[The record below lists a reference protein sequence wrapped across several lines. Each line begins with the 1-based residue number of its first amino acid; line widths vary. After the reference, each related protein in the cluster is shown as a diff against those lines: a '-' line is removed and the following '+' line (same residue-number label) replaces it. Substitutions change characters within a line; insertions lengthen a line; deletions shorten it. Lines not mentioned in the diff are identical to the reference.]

1 MLEKYALCDHCLGRQ
16 YALLGHKLNNA
27 ERGRALKI
35 ALTLDAH
42 AQSTTSKT
50 EAARRLRAVA
60 ANGFHEPAQLV
71 LKTMKKPC
79 SASPEK
85 CFLCEDMFQYV
96 NVLAGKALCLLENFE
111 HNTFLVGIELPVE
124 IVEREDEFK
133 AEFEVNAGENM
144 RNEFGRL
151 IGKIIAEKDGK
162 EVDFKRP
169 EVVVLAKPFDGEVR
183 LQVNS
188 LFIAGRYKKLTR
200 GIPQSKWYCS
210 SCHGRGCDKCDG
222 TGKMY
227 AESVEEIIGKPTLE
241 VTGGTK
247 TSFHASGREDIDARM
262 LGNGR
267 PFVIEISKPKKRF
280 INLDRLQEAINTSS
294 KDRVNVSKLRIA
306 DKGTVRTLKKG
317 ESTQKEYR
325 VTIQFADK
333 ITAKD
338 LKTIK
343 DELTNIVV
351 HQKTPNRVLHR
362 RADLM
367 REKYIYEV
375 NVKKLT
381 PQKAEMKIRC
391 QGGLYVKELVSG
403 DGGRTSP
410 SVTEILGNEAKPVK
424 LDVLKIIM
432 QD

>member
-1 MLEKYALCDHCLGRQ
+1 
-16 YALLGHKLNNA
+16 
-27 ERGRALKI
+27 
-35 ALTLDAH
+35 
-42 AQSTTSKT
+42 
-50 EAARRLRAVA
+50 
-60 ANGFHEPAQLV
+60 
-71 LKTMKKPC
+71 
-79 SASPEK
+79 
-85 CFLCEDMFQYV
+85 
-96 NVLAGKALCLLENFE
+96 
-111 HNTFLVGIELPVE
+111 
-124 IVEREDEFK
+124 
-133 AEFEVNAGENM
+133 
-144 RNEFGRL
+144 
-151 IGKIIAEKDGK
+151 
-162 EVDFKRP
+162 
-169 EVVVLAKPFDGEVR
+169 
-183 LQVNS
+183 
-188 LFIAGRYKKLTR
+188 
-200 GIPQSKWYCS
+200 
-210 SCHGRGCDKCDG
+210 
-222 TGKMY
+222 
-227 AESVEEIIGKPTLE
+227 
-241 VTGGTK
+241 
-247 TSFHASGREDIDARM
+247 M

-280 INLDRLQEAINTSS
+280 INLDRLQEAINTSG
-294 KDRVNVSKLRIA
+294 KGKVNVSKLRVA
-306 DKGTVRTLKKG
+306 DKDTVRTLKKG

-343 DELTNIVV
+343 DELANIVV